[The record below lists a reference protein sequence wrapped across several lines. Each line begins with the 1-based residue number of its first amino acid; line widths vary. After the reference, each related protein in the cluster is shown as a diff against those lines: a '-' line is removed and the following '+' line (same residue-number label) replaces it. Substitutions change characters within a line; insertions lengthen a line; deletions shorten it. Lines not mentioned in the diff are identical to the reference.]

1 MVSSVVF
8 SQKEKTLF
16 WEISGNGL
24 AKKSYLYGTMH
35 VSDKIS
41 YHLSDA
47 FFKHLLAADIVSNE
61 SDPETWDDIL
71 GMMNPN
77 ELYAPYNFY
86 STFYLNP
93 VKKKEIK
100 TLFSNNN
107 YFASMLSGVEGAQSD
122 YQENTVLDMFIYQ
135 TGRKYKKR
143 IVGLESAKGSMLSIM
158 KMKPEDSRPED
169 KNREILMKLLKS
181 GNFNETLKDYYRE
194 KDIVMLDS
202 IYKLML
208 SKNGHDI
215 LITNRNIIMTKSID
229 SLAKTGSLFSAVG
242 AAHLAGKTGIIQLLR
257 DKGYTLTPII
267 DKISADGTNQKKTI
281 EDFYPNPGFV
291 ISSTHDEMIK
301 MPLNKKVIRT
311 DENIGSPDFTN
322 GGAINVKRISL
333 NYFLNKKNEN
343 FNPATLDSLFFENIA
358 GNIIEKKQFQEENFI
373 GYDIKNTTKNGNNQH
388 WRFYITPLELIAIS
402 MTGSGNYT
410 KQFENEVFDKIK
422 IKPFK
427 KSWEKIMPKKGG
439 FSVAVPSFNYV
450 HGNTDEKVSNI
461 EIQAFDNDEKAYYF
475 VTERTL
481 NSTYFL
487 ENSEFEQKQIHYE
500 FYLQHEIDS
509 TNTKFDA
516 IKKSF
521 LSESKLGER
530 KLKLKSVIN
539 GNKYYLLGTLNSS
552 DANTSKFF
560 NSFTEEKL
568 NYSSKTKTFTDTIAK
583 FKVDIPE
590 KQNENLFLNIDK
602 EKYTNKNK
610 FTSKTIQYSFNS
622 ESGKTVDLE
631 YFKYHKYRNIKNLDT
646 IKSDIN
652 KLFLKEDY
660 LNYRYED
667 SNYDDEYNYNINS
680 TSLLEEI
687 LNSRK
692 GFSASLWSKIMEEK
706 SDNYEI
712 ISKSE
717 SFNKEQNVHIFNALV
732 TLPNACQAI
741 KYKVF
746 FKEDATIQLSALVDR
761 NYKNDDPFIE
771 QTFQSLEFTEKNKT
785 SVFDDK
791 FNVFLEDVMSEK
803 DTIRYSAMKSIYEL
817 TIDKNDFEKAT
828 NFIDTFKFKETE
840 TEAIEILLEKIGAIK
855 DSRVLP
861 YLEKIYKKEGT
872 KTAIQISVLNAL
884 ANQESKNGYK
894 KIIELLEY
902 DLPISDNEYDI
913 SAMFKNF
920 EKDLEN
926 SKELFPKIF
935 QFYSIKE
942 YNVPIIDFCNK
953 LFDNNLV
960 TSKKLKS
967 YKKII
972 ATNAKLEYKR
982 MASWKE
988 KNPIDEEESDVD
1000 SAAKIVARAAQE
1012 AINATENPESTEE
1025 IDEETAIAKD
1035 YSDEVET
1042 TDAPVENL
1050 INYMNLISNFEQ
1062 DSATK
1067 NLLQKIK
1074 TLNIPQ
1080 LNLELIR
1087 LGMVNNQLSSTEI
1100 EEYLNNPKTRYAVIQ
1115 LLINKGKNTFYNKL
1129 SDDEIA
1135 ASAVINFQS
1144 LKEKDAIILLDK
1156 QIISNNAK
1164 EVSYYFFEITRKVK
1178 EPETAKKEFYT
1189 IAFVNENNRINP
1201 LAYKILDSGE
1211 ISEEEDNA
1219 KKFKNI
1225 ITKSLNEKHHRA
1237 SFEKEKE
1244 VENNFLFDQY

>member
-1 MVSSVVF
+1 
-8 SQKEKTLF
+8 
-16 WEISGNGL
+16 
-24 AKKSYLYGTMH
+24 MH

-47 FFKHLLAADIVSNE
+47 FFKNLLAADIVSNE

-86 STFYLNP
+86 SAFYLKP
-93 VKKKEIK
+93 VQKKEIK
-100 TLFSNNN
+100 TVFTNNN
-107 YFASMLSGVEGAQSD
+107 YFTSMLSGVEGAQSD
-122 YQENTVLDMFIYQ
+122 FQENTVLDMFIYQ

-158 KMKPEDSRPED
+158 KMKPEDSRPDD
-169 KNREILMKLLKS
+169 KNREVLMKLMKS

-194 KDIVMLDS
+194 KDIIMLDS

-215 LITNRNIIMTKSID
+215 LITNRNMVMAKSID
-229 SLAKTGSLFSAVG
+229 SLAQTGSLFSAVG

-257 DKGYTLTPII
+257 DKGYTVNPII
-267 DKISADGTNQKKTI
+267 DKISDDGKNQKKTI
-281 EDFYPNPGFV
+281 EDYFPNPGFV
-291 ISSTHDEMIK
+291 NSGSNDEMIK
-301 MPLNKKVIRT
+301 LPLNKKIIHT

-333 NYFLNKKNEN
+333 NYFLDKKNEA
-343 FNPATLDSLFFENIA
+343 FNPKALDSLFFENIA
-358 GNIIEKKQFQEENFI
+358 GDILDKKQLQEENFL
-373 GYDIKNTTKNGNNQH
+373 GYDIKNATKNGNNQH
-388 WRFYITPLELIAIS
+388 WRFYITPLELIAVS

-427 KSWEKIMPKKGG
+427 KSWEKIIPKKGG
-439 FSVAVPSFNYV
+439 FSVEVPAFNYV
-450 HGNTDEKVSNI
+450 HGNSDEKLSNI
-461 EIQAFDNDEKAYYF
+461 EIQAFDNEEKAYYF

-500 FYLQHEIDS
+500 FYLQQDIDS
-509 TNTKFDA
+509 TNTNFDQV
-516 IKKSF
+516 KKSF
-521 LSESKLGER
+521 TSESKIGER
-530 KLKLKSVIN
+530 KIKLKSMID
-539 GNKYYLLGTLNSS
+539 GNKYYLLGTVNSS
-552 DANTSKFF
+552 EANTSRFF
-560 NSFTEEKL
+560 NSFSKEKL
-568 NYSSKTKTFTDTIAK
+568 NYTSKTRTFTDTIAK
-583 FKVDIPE
+583 FKIDIPE
-590 KQNENLFLNIDK
+590 KQNENLFLDIAK
-602 EKYTNKNK
+602 EKFVNKNK
-610 FTSKTIQYSFNS
+610 FTSKTINYSFNS
-622 ESGKTVDLE
+622 ESGQTVNLE
-631 YFKYHKYRNIKNLDT
+631 YFKFHKYQNIKNLDSV
-646 IKSDIN
+646 KVQIN
-652 KLFLKEDY
+652 KVLLKEEY
-660 LNYRYED
+660 LNTQYED
-667 SNYDDEYNYNINS
+667 DAYENEYDYNTNS
-680 TSLLEEI
+680 TSLLED
-687 LNSRK
+687 NFSSKK
-692 GFSASLWSKIMEEK
+692 GFSKSLWNKIMYEK
-706 SDNYEI
+706 TDGYEI
-712 ISKSE
+712 ISRSE
-717 SFNKEQNVHIFNALV
+717 LFDKEQNVHIYNALV
-732 TLPNACQAI
+732 SMPNATQAI
-741 KYKVF
+741 KYKIY
-746 FKEDATIQLSALVDR
+746 FKEDATIELSALVDKD
-761 NYKNDDPFIE
+761 YKNDDSFIE
-771 QTFQSLEFTEKNKT
+771 KTFNSLVLTAKNKT

-791 FNVFLEDVMSEK
+791 FNVFLQDAMSEK

-817 TIDKNDFEKAT
+817 NVDKNDFEKAT
-828 NFIDTFKFKETE
+828 KFIDTFKFKDNETNAVE
-840 TEAIEILLEKIGAIK
+840 TLLEKIGAID
-855 DSRVLP
+855 DSRVIP
-861 YLEKIYKKEGT
+861 YLEKIYKKDGA
-872 KTAIQISVLNAL
+872 KTAIQISTLKAL
-884 ANQESKNGYK
+884 ANQKSKNGYK

-913 SAMFKNF
+913 SGMFKNF

-988 KNPIDEEESDVD
+988 KNPIEDDENVEEILSNTIKNGVEETSKAVEESNEELSEEEAVNEI
-1000 SAAKIVARAAQE
+1000 ATKI
-1012 AINATENPESTEE
+1012 
-1025 IDEETAIAKD
+1025 KD

-1042 TDAPVENL
+1042 TEAPTENL

-1062 DSATK
+1062 DVAT
-1067 NLLQKIK
+1067 NTLFNKIK

-1080 LNLELIR
+1080 LNMELIR
-1087 LGMVNNQLSSTEI
+1087 LGILNNKLSSTET

-1115 LLINKGKNTFYNKL
+1115 LLINKGKNSFYNKL

-1144 LKEKDAIILLDK
+1144 LKEKDAIKLLDK
-1156 QIISNNAK
+1156 KIISNNGK

-1189 IAFVNENNRINP
+1189 VAFVNENGRINP
-1201 LAYKILDSGE
+1201 LAYKVLEGGE
-1211 ISEEEDNA
+1211 ISEDEA
-1219 KKFKNI
+1219 ISKKTQSI
-1225 ITKSLNEKHHRA
+1225 ITKSLNEKHSRA

-1244 VENNFLFDQY
+1244 VENNFLYDQY